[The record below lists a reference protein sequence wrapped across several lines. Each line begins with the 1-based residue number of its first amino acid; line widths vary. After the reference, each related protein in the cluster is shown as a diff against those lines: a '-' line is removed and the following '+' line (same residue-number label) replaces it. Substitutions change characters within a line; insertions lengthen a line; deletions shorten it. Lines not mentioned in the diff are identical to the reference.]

1 MLGSSARNVLRRQLL
16 SHEILIM
23 MLSLLLSR
31 SPNYAVFLDY
41 TEICWWI
48 RGFDLWP
55 LRSKRDLFLQAF
67 ESRFTVGG
75 SYCTVTVRR
84 NAKTTRRLQPVDM
97 CGGRRPIARLA
108 SSCRHR
114 RLVTR
119 TTGPSPSPSAVLA
132 LHGRVT
138 RTAACLPLRCRAG
151 ARAESDRA
159 RGGGRPL
166 PHAAMRRRHWH
177 GTPTEPTGPPARRPA
192 APRQQLDEHA
202 CTARAQARRGAT
214 WCFGSRPRVRTPP
227 RPPPPSV
234 SRYALTHTEHW
245 TEHDMQRCLYRP
257 AQGTA
262 DSPAEN
268 QIKIATLQVYAEDHA
283 WSTEAMDCLQLAWF
297 LPENPTPSIRSK
309 ISSFFIH
316 LTRINTKSKRLN

>member
-151 ARAESDRA
+151 ARAKATARAEGAPSSTRSDAEAALARNSHRADGPARPAAGRAAPAAGRTCVHSALAGEARRDVVLRLASSRTYAATATTAISVALCTYSYWTLDRA
-159 RGGGRPL
+159 RYAAVFVPPGPRDGR
-166 PHAAMRRRHWH
+166 
-177 GTPTEPTGPPARRPA
+177 
-192 APRQQLDEHA
+192 
-202 CTARAQARRGAT
+202 
-214 WCFGSRPRVRTPP
+214 
-227 RPPPPSV
+227 
-234 SRYALTHTEHW
+234 
-245 TEHDMQRCLYRP
+245 
-257 AQGTA
+257 
-262 DSPAEN
+262 
-268 QIKIATLQVYAEDHA
+268 
-283 WSTEAMDCLQLAWF
+283 LAG
-297 LPENPTPSIRSK
+297 R
-309 ISSFFIH
+309 
-316 LTRINTKSKRLN
+316 KSN

>member
-67 ESRFTVGG
+67 ESRFTIGG

-114 RLVTR
+114 RLFTR

-159 RGGGRPL
+159 RGGGAL

-177 GTPTEPTGPPARRPA
+177 GTPTEPTGRRPA
-192 APRQQLDEHA
+192 AGRAAPAAGRTCVHS
-202 CTARAQARRGAT
+202 ARAGEAWRDVVLRLASSRTYAAT
-214 WCFGSRPRVRTPP
+214 ATTAI
-227 RPPPPSV
+227 SV
-234 SRYALTHTEHW
+234 ALCTYSYWTLDRARYAAVFVPPGPR
-245 TEHDMQRCLYRP
+245 DGR
-257 AQGTA
+257 
-262 DSPAEN
+262 
-268 QIKIATLQVYAEDHA
+268 
-283 WSTEAMDCLQLAWF
+283 LAG
-297 LPENPTPSIRSK
+297 R
-309 ISSFFIH
+309 
-316 LTRINTKSKRLN
+316 KSN